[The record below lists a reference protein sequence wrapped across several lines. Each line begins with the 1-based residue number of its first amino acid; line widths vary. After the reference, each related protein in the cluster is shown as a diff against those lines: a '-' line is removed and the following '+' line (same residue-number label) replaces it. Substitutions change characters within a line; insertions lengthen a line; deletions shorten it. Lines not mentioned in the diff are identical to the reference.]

1 MYEAKLSKVGNE
13 ADKFITI
20 SNRYTSWIIFILDV
34 NPEICYFHVL
44 QRILICLEWLTDSLM
59 LLIFPCCDSD
69 YRPKQLQNTSSEI
82 YDLLVKAFKVREDSS
97 SITIFGF
104 LKKRKANEIF
114 DKLPE
119 HIHYRINFDNPN
131 IKRVMT
137 DLLLSIFD
145 SGFTSS
151 QEQMEFFYSL

>member
-1 MYEAKLSKVGNE
+1 M
-13 ADKFITI
+13 
-20 SNRYTSWIIFILDV
+20 
-34 NPEICYFHVL
+34 
-44 QRILICLEWLTDSLM
+44 M
-59 LLIFPCCDSD
+59 LIFPCCDSD

-119 HIHYRINFDNPN
+119 HIDYRINFDNPN
-131 IKRVMT
+131 IERVMT

-145 SGFTSS
+145 SGFINS